1 MRNYTFSKNKSQF
14 CEKKKTKEKERL
26 ENALKKGGHSMV

>member
-14 CEKKKTKEKERL
+14 CEKKKTKEKRKIGKCPE
-26 ENALKKGGHSMV
+26 KGRA